1 MAGQLTA
8 RGRAR
13 IPSGWVRPLLVVVG
27 LGLLIQLLL
36 SMLLAEGAYKL
47 QDLRIEHQTLETEV
61 EIVAQEVDSLASPQF
76 LADSANR
83 LGMIANPAPIFLD
96 LERGEIFGDP
106 KAAAQGGAIASK
118 NLVANS
124 ALGALE
130 LSEEA
135 AVASSEVAGASE
147 DAHEVVQLEEIP
159 ASPTR

>member
-1 MAGQLTA
+1 MAGQVITKS
-8 RGRAR
+8 RAN

-47 QDLRIEHQTLETEV
+47 QDLRIEHQALETEV

-96 LERGEIFGDP
+96 LERGEIYGDP
-106 KAAAQGGAIASK
+106 KMAAKGGAIASR

-135 AVASSEVAGASE
+135 AVASSEVVGSS
-147 DAHEVVQLEEIP
+147 DATVEVVQLDEIP